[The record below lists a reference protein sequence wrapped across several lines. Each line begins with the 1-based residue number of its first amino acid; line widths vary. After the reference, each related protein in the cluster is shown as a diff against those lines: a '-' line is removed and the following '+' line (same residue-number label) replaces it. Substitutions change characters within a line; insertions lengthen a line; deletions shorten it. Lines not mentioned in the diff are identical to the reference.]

1 MNHKDMDIINIF
13 NILYYRVQFCYLY
26 AILLY
31 YTYYAYFNS
40 TSCILVDKMPNHYL
54 PSVMCNF
61 SSMQCYITPP

>member
-13 NILYYRVQFCYLY
+13 NILYYHVQFCHLY

-31 YTYYAYFNS
+31 YTYYNYINS
-40 TSCILVDKMPNHYL
+40 TSCILDEKLPNHYL
-54 PSVMCNF
+54 PRVMCNF